1 MALSG
6 KTHIHTLLSFSYI
19 THFVAILVAFG
30 LQALVPLATFAQHA
44 EIGLLLMVFGTWLI
58 FYSQYISRKKVMLR
72 KDTTLLTP
80 ESFEHG
86 PYKLLRSP
94 THVGL
99 FILSIG
105 FSCITGLLW
114 MFIMSAVAFIITKF
128 TFLRQ
133 EEKILRARYGDA
145 YVQYEAKHPF

>member
-1 MALSG
+1 MN
-6 KTHIHTLLSFSYI
+6 KTHIHHLLSLSYI
-19 THFVAILVAFG
+19 THFVAILGAFL
-30 LQALVPLATFAQHA
+30 LQYIVPFAQFA
-44 EIGLLLMVFGTWLI
+44 KYQEVGFLLMFVGTWLV
-58 FYSQYISRKKVMLR
+58 FYSQHISRKKVMLR
-72 KDTTLLTP
+72 KDITLLTS

-86 PYKLLRSP
+86 PYKFLRSP

-99 FILSIG
+99 FILSLG
-105 FSCITGLLW
+105 FSFMTGMLW
-114 MFIMSAVAFIITKF
+114 MFIMSAVAFVVTKF